1 MTLDARFQ
9 PLATQLLQTYGRPVV
24 FKSIRHGQYDT
35 ETGKVVARNDSVDI
49 HTYLTSP
56 DDKQLASGQYIA
68 SNLIAMISAEEL
80 GFEPK
85 PNDKINIDD
94 VDWTISRV
102 SFVSSGLQNAL
113 YYCVLNK

>member
-9 PLATQLLQTYGRPVV
+9 PLATQLLRTYGRPVV
-24 FKSIRHGQYDT
+24 FKAIRHGVYDT
-35 ETGKVVARNDSVDI
+35 ETGTVKTTTNSVDI
-49 HTYLTSP
+49 YTYLTSP
-56 DDKQLASGQYIA
+56 DDKQLASGQYVS
-68 SNLIAMISAEEL
+68 SNLVAMISAEEL

-94 VDWTISRV
+94 VDWSVERV